1 MRISEKTIRRSGR
14 TLRVVELVP
23 VRVEKTVRMMCG
35 ASGLLFIVLAIGLAL
50 FVPQFADH
58 YQLKVIILGVVIGG
72 SLILAAIG
80 RLVYQSVDRASV
92 RSGIRWLGV
101 THWSP
106 GIPTTK
112 NQVFEI
118 GRNDDAELFVTVR
131 RLEGEELLSIGPF
144 VSGDQAVKAST
155 LLSPA
160 QRDEDV
166 GEVGALQIIQQL
178 EGGPPLIVLRTMML
192 AMFAI
197 LLLPAW
203 FDRTWV
209 DAGLSVLVGLPL
221 LLLAVVWVAPRGG
234 VFYQTDDSESVEFW
248 TRHKFLRR
256 LEYRKSLATNDP
268 PVFIRR
274 KFHWATVGWLLLIPL
289 YSAVVVV
296 LVLR

>member
-1 MRISEKTIRRSGR
+1 M
-14 TLRVVELVP
+14 
-23 VRVEKTVRMMCG
+23 
-35 ASGLLFIVLAIGLAL
+35 
-50 FVPQFADH
+50 
-58 YQLKVIILGVVIGG
+58 VIGG